1 MIVWVLMTMLTDA
14 VFDSAAGTQRTYTDD
29 FTRYLR
35 RRGFKPRRPLT
46 PAGV

>member
-14 VFDSAAGTQRTYTDD
+14 VFESAAARQRTYTDD

-35 RRGFKPRRPLT
+35 RRGFKPRQSLT
-46 PAGV
+46 TPSV